1 MFERFT
7 ENARTVVVLAQ
18 QDARERGDS
27 AIDTGHVLRALLAV
41 PDNLALMVLEGYSV
55 RRADLEADLAG
66 RAPTPSAAGSVEDA
80 DALAALGIDLD
91 EVRRRIEE
99 AFGPGALDRARE
111 PKRRFLGGHI
121 PFAKESKKALELSLR
136 EALALRHNYIGTE
149 HILLGLLHGEGVA
162 HDVLVARGVLLDVA
176 RVIVDELVRG
186 RRAG

>member
-7 ENARTVVVLAQ
+7 EKARTVVVLAQ
-18 QDARERGDS
+18 QQARERGDGT
-27 AIDTGHVLRALLAV
+27 IDTGHLLRALCAV
-41 PDNLALMVLEGYSV
+41 PESVALMVLEGFSV
-55 RRADLEADLAG
+55 DRADVEADLRAG
-66 RAPTPSAAGSVEDA
+66 PAPASGTSAADA

-99 AFGPGALDRARE
+99 TFGPGALDRARA
-111 PKRRFLGGHI
+111 PKRHFLGGHI

-149 HILLGLLHGEGVA
+149 RMLLGLLHGEGAA

>member
-41 PDNLALMVLEGYSV
+41 PDNLALMVLEGFSV

-66 RAPTPSAAGSVEDA
+66 RAATPSAAGSVEDA

-99 AFGPGALDRARE
+99 AFGPGALDRARAPE
-111 PKRRFLGGHI
+111 AALPRRPHPVRQGV
-121 PFAKESKKALELSLR
+121 E
-136 EALALRHNYIGTE
+136 
-149 HILLGLLHGEGVA
+149 EGSGAVA
-162 HDVLVARGVLLDVA
+162 ARGAGAAGTTTSA
-176 RVIVDELVRG
+176 RSTCCWGCCTARAPPTTCWWREGCCWTSRG
-186 RRAG
+186 